1 MKHKSLCTT
10 ILLTALAFA
19 FLTPSCKPSE
29 KNYRKA
35 YERTMAARDSSDTDF
50 DETIYGRYRKQ
61 LVSTPVIVG
70 NDTLDAR
77 TQNISVTPDGG
88 GINES
93 IKPYMVVVGGF
104 KQLFNARSLRERLL
118 NLGYPGA
125 FIVQTAEPYYFIVAK
140 ACTTPEEAL
149 ATVKAL
155 KANPPI
161 PLRNGYPWALQPAR
175 LNR

>member
-1 MKHKSLCTT
+1 MKRTPLHAI
-10 ILLTALAFA
+10 ILLTALAFTI
-19 FLTPSCKPSE
+19 LIPSCKPSE

-93 IKPYMVVVGGF
+93 IKPYMVVIGGF

-118 NLGYPGA
+118 DLGYPGA
-125 FIVQTAEPYYFIVAK
+125 FLVQTAEPYYFVVAK
-140 ACTTPEEAL
+140 ACTTPEEAI
-149 ATVKAL
+149 ATIKVL

-161 PLRNGYPWALQPAR
+161 PMRNGFPWVLQPAR